1 MPDVDRL
8 NRNKEGILSAIRIRG
23 PSLPVQVA
31 RAIGVPP
38 LFASAFLS
46 ELKAENKLKIS
57 NMRVGSSPLYYI
69 SGQEHLL
76 ENFSEYLNQRER
88 EALLLLKNEQVLQ
101 DVNQE
106 PVIRV
111 ALRAIN
117 DFAVP
122 LRIRVGGESN
132 LFWKYFL
139 LDDGAA
145 GELVRKSLAVKPEKK
160 VVEEIV
166 EKVEKAEV
174 ERKREIEL
182 EKEVEQKRET
192 EQKERKPKVFESDFS
207 KDVKDYLAG
216 KDIEILEILSEKK
229 REFVARVR
237 IDDFF
242 GKQVLHLIA
251 KDKKSVS
258 DNDLTLALQKAQGEK
273 MPALFMSQGELT
285 KKGREYL
292 GEWGNLVKWEKLR
305 F

>member
-1 MPDVDRL
+1 
-8 NRNKEGILSAIRIRG
+8 
-23 PSLPVQVA
+23 
-31 RAIGVPP
+31 
-38 LFASAFLS
+38 
-46 ELKAENKLKIS
+46 
-57 NMRVGSSPLYYI
+57 
-69 SGQEHLL
+69 
-76 ENFSEYLNQRER
+76 
-88 EALLLLKNEQVLQ
+88 LKNEQVLQ
-101 DVNQE
+101 DVDQE
-106 PVIRV
+106 PVVRV

-122 LRIRVGGESN
+122 LKIRVGGESK

-139 LDDGAA
+139 LNDEAA
-145 GELVRKSLAVKPEKK
+145 GELVRKSLAVEPEKK
-160 VVEEIV
+160 VVNKNVGKDVKETV

-174 ERKREIEL
+174 EQKA
-182 EKEVEQKRET
+182 KE
-192 EQKERKPKVFESDFS
+192 PKVLESDFS

-216 KDIEILEILSEKK
+216 KDIEVLEILSEKK
-229 REFVARVR
+229 REFVAKVR